1 MLYRSV
7 VRPILSGPFS
17 IHSGHPP
24 SLLRSD
30 DDGTGPP
37 WERAAHDPTPDDPDE
52 ARSYREKL
60 VRRLARD
67 VKDARVLE
75 TMMRVPRHLFMP
87 EATPRVAY
95 LDVPAPI
102 GYGQTISQPTIVAI
116 MSEALELGGGERV
129 LEVGTGS
136 GYQAAIL
143 SVLASQVYT
152 IEVVKELADEARSR
166 LARLGYSNVHVR
178 TGDGYA
184 GWPEEAPFDRILV
197 TAAPEHVP
205 PVLLEQ
211 LAEGGVLVA
220 PVGPCGWT
228 QSLLRHRKAGTQ
240 VSVEDL
246 GPVQF
251 VPMVPGE

>member
-1 MLYRSV
+1 M
-7 VRPILSGPFS
+7 RPILSGPFS
-17 IHSGHPP
+17 IDGGHAP

-30 DDGTGPP
+30 DDRTSPGWPKAL
-37 WERAAHDPTPDDPDE
+37 RNPTPDDPDE
-52 ARSYREKL
+52 ARAYREKL

-75 TMMRVPRHLFMP
+75 TMMHVPRHLFMP
-87 EATPRVAY
+87 GATLHAAY

-102 GYGQTISQPTIVAI
+102 GYGQTIPQPTIVAI

-129 LEVGTGS
+129 LEIGTGS

-152 IEVVKELADEARSR
+152 VEVVKELADEAGSR
-166 LARLGYSNVHVR
+166 LARLGYANVHLRV
-178 TGDGYA
+178 GDGYA

-197 TAAPEHVP
+197 TAAPERVP

-211 LAEGGVLVA
+211 LADGGVLVA
-220 PVGPCGWT
+220 PVGPSGWT
-228 QSLLRHRKAGTQ
+228 QSLLRYRKAGTEA
-240 VSVEDL
+240 SVEDL

-251 VPMVPGE
+251 VPMVSGD